1 MNSADPSPLEAIE
14 IKLAHLERSLQ
25 ELGQAVLLQQR
36 QIDALA
42 ARGRAFA
49 DRLNEFE
56 ATDAPDAEPSEK
68 PPHY

>member
-1 MNSADPSPLEAIE
+1 MNDPTRIETVE

-25 ELGQAVLLQQR
+25 ELGQAVLDQQR

-42 ARGRAFA
+42 ARGRALA
-49 DRLNEFE
+49 DRLDEFE
-56 ATDAPDAEPSEK
+56 AAEPDAGEFEK

>member
-1 MNSADPSPLEAIE
+1 MSDSTRIETIE

-25 ELGQAVLLQQR
+25 ELGQAVLDQQR

-42 ARGRAFA
+42 ARGRALA
-49 DRLNEFE
+49 DRLEAFG
-56 ATDAPDAEPSEK
+56 ATDTPDSQPFEK